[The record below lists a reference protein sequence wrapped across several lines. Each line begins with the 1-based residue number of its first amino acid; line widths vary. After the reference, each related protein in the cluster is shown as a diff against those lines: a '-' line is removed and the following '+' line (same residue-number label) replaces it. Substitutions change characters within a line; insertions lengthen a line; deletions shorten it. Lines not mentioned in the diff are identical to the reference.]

1 MLAPPTWLLCSDP
14 LLPTTDNSYELTGIL
29 TGPVAQNPL
38 CVVWRTTLNPSMP
51 AYEFCQVRYRMG
63 HGTQPQQNN
72 ADCATWYHLPA
83 RLGVYYSFKIQGCN
97 SSGFG
102 TDCTGWTEVDFQCC
116 SGVAPLN
123 AVLATASPVPRA
135 GTGTCVPGYVWRQ
148 ANAADHVRD
157 TASAKAN
164 GNRYYGDRG
173 KNRSNADRSRIRC
186 ASVPSRVRL
195 AYG

>member
-1 MLAPPTWLLCSDP
+1 
-14 LLPTTDNSYELTGIL
+14 
-29 TGPVAQNPL
+29 
-38 CVVWRTTLNPSMP
+38 
-51 AYEFCQVRYRMG
+51 VRYGMG

-116 SGVAPLN
+116 SGVAPLK

-148 ANAADHVRD
+148 ANAADHVCVTPQARKQTSTD
-157 TASAKAN
+157 TAATTA
-164 GNRYYGDRG
+164 RTDQTPIARG
-173 KNRSNADRSRIRC
+173 SGAHPCRPGFVWRMADAQDYVCVTPQARTAATAQNA
-186 ASVPSRVRL
+186 AAAAHTVH
-195 AYG
+195 